1 MSIYPGIAYMIK
13 YSGGS
18 DMLNPPP
25 MIHPFL
31 SLKNFFHYIVLY
43 GLSLAF
49 IGAAIISLITT
60 VLNLVAFII
69 RNLAISI
76 R

>member
-1 MSIYPGIAYMIK
+1 MIK